1 MFKLQRKKFYNIITW
16 SLLSKSVKHD
26 EVGKVFSMLA
36 VVSAIAPMIGGPVFR
51 QIYNFTLNTYP
62 GTMFFIFAGFMLVAV
77 AANVFVFLHRDHI
90 KEIEKTEENVIEEK
104 STL

>member
-1 MFKLQRKKFYNIITW
+1 
-16 SLLSKSVKHD
+16 VKHN

-62 GTMFFIFAGFMLVAV
+62 GTVFFIFSGFMLVAV
-77 AANVFVFLHRDHI
+77 VANVFVFLNRRHI
-90 KEIEKTEENVIEEK
+90 KEIEETEENVIEEK
-104 STL
+104 STN